1 MHFLKYVTCIF
12 IFITSHHCKTTSA
25 NCVSSSDTFYDVQMP
40 FRVQRL
46 STTVSEKK
54 KGILAKQKI
63 LLKNFK
69 ELNLVLY
76 YCL

>member
-54 KGILAKQKI
+54 KDSCKT
-63 LLKNFK
+63 
-69 ELNLVLY
+69 ENLIEKF
-76 YCL
+76 